1 MNHVSFLWYMFA
13 FCPVFASGSASRFGR
28 PMAHNTY
35 ECALEEIKDLRTEI
49 RRLKKELAKKR
60 RGEK

>member
-1 MNHVSFLWYMFA
+1 VRIKTWQERCKSEVTMSYELYH
-13 FCPVFASGSASRFGR
+13 
-28 PMAHNTY
+28 